1 MNSVKPTYYKAMW
14 HNCVRCKIH
23 YMSEEP
29 HLKAYLCDECWT
41 TIPHYKPQQRKKKEM
56 KPKGTIPAEAWILF
70 YMTVGS
76 LLLIWVAFNLMLNEL

>member
-1 MNSVKPTYYKAMW
+1 
-14 HNCVRCKIH
+14 
-23 YMSEEP
+23 
-29 HLKAYLCDECWT
+29 
-41 TIPHYKPQQRKKKEM
+41 M